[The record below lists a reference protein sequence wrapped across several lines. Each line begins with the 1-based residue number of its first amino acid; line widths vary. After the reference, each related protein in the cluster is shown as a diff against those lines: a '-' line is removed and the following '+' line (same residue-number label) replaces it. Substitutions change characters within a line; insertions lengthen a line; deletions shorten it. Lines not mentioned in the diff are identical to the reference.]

1 MWRNYLYFKE
11 RILSLGKFSI
21 FFFFF
26 FNRRFFYPV
35 HAVIFLQAYGLKAGG
50 YIAVSQVGSQI

>member
-1 MWRNYLYFKE
+1 MCRNYLRLKE
-11 RILSLGKFSI
+11 RILSLGKFAV
-21 FFFFF
+21 FFF

-50 YIAVSQVGSQI
+50 CIAVSQVGSQI

>member
-1 MWRNYLYFKE
+1 MCRNY
-11 RILSLGKFSI
+11 ILKKGFYIWVNLLSS
-21 FFFFF
+21 FFFF